1 MKYNNNTKERAA
13 VHIWSKLKSIDWK
26 MEDIQYD
33 IDIKKFYP
41 IITPEMNQSIL
52 EGKKEEKKMLQYIA
66 SLIEKDY
73 KIKFDLF

>member
-1 MKYNNNTKERAA
+1 MRYNNEIKERAA

-52 EGKKEEKKMLQYIA
+52 DGKKEEKKMLQYIA

>member
-1 MKYNNNTKERAA
+1 MLYNDETKERAA

-52 EGKKEEKKMLQYIA
+52 DGKKEEKKMLQYIA